1 MIKIF
6 NKDMELVAFAE
17 QAYSVSYD
25 MPLNSLWTASFT
37 LPANDEKISECKPLN
52 FVELWD
58 GSEYIGLFRIMPQAA
73 KRSNNGAEITYQC
86 EHVLSTLIDDVLFQY
101 HTVGGAEVYTGDTLE
116 YILSQ
121 QSTVRWQL
129 GTCDFEHEFEYNFE
143 NDNLLG
149 ALFAIPKPFLDEY
162 MWTWNTQ
169 VYPWQLNLVRPS
181 EDVDTYIRYGVNMQ
195 GIEKQED
202 PTDLCT
208 RLYSLG
214 YGEGVNQLTIAEV
227 NGGLPYIQASTAST
241 YGVIAKTWVD
251 RSIENAETLKARAEA
266 ILEEIKTPRI
276 TYRVEA
282 SELYKITNDELDK
295 FRLGTLVRVIDEE
308 LGIDF
313 TSRVVKY
320 SKGDL
325 FGNPAAVSLEIA
337 NKTQD
342 VASALADLESRQ
354 RINETHAQ
362 GATNINVYN
371 LAENCDPEHPAVFR
385 IWIPEEA
392 VRINKV
398 LLTYNNEPFRA
409 DSKSAA
415 SDGEVITTIADG
427 NSYIVDGNGAVIRG
441 NNLITGGMILAGSVI
456 TGMATSA
463 GGGTY
468 YTSYAGS
475 HDHGGSAGSHNHGNP
490 DNNNTAPSITTD
502 GSHRHSVDIPPHTH
516 DVLNHSHYIDHEH
529 SLEIPPHTHALVFG
543 IYEGTTATSNGIL
556 VDGNLVPGSSTS
568 ATNLDLVDYLEL
580 DSEGKIKRG
589 QFHEIEIIPNR
600 NSRIV
605 ATLVIQF
612 FVNSRGGGS
621 Y

>member
-1 MIKIF
+1 MIKIY

-37 LPANDEKISECKPLN
+37 LPANDEKVAECQPLN

-58 GSEYIGLFRIMPQAA
+58 DAEYIGLFRILPQTA
-73 KRSNNGAEITYQC
+73 KRSANGAEITYQC
-86 EHVLSTLIDDVLFQY
+86 EHVLATLLDDVLFQY
-101 HTVGGAEVYTGDTLE
+101 HTIGGAEVFTGDTLQ

-129 GTCDFEHEFEYNFE
+129 GTCQFEYEFEYNFE

-149 ALFAIPKPFLDEY
+149 ALFAVPKPFLDEY
-162 MWTWNTQ
+162 QWTWNTQ

-181 EDVDTYIRYGVNMQ
+181 EDVEAYIRYGVNMQ
-195 GIEKQED
+195 GVERYED
-202 PTDLCT
+202 PTNLCT
-208 RLYSLG
+208 RLYPLG
-214 YGEGVNQLTIAEV
+214 YGEGVNQLTIKEV
-227 NGGLPYIQASTAST
+227 NGGLPYIQADTVST

-251 RSIENAETLKARAEA
+251 RSIENPDTLKARALA
-266 ILEEIKTPRI
+266 ILEELKVPRI
-276 TYRVEA
+276 TYRVDA

-295 FRLGTLVRVIDEE
+295 FRLGTLIRIIDED

-342 VASALADLESRQ
+342 VASALADLENRQ

-362 GATNINVYN
+362 GSTTLNVYN
-371 LAENCDPEHPAVFR
+371 LAENCDPTHPARFE
-385 IWIPEEA
+385 IWIPNEV

-398 LLTYNNEPFRA
+398 LLTYKNEPFRA
-409 DSKSAA
+409 NSKAIESAPATTSGA
-415 SDGEVITTIADG
+415 SSVETTEQTVVE
-427 NSYIVDGNGAVIRG
+427 NSTEI
-441 NNLITGGMILAGSVI
+441 GSTIYQTNYQVAA
-456 TGMATSA
+456 MS
-463 GGGTY
+463 
-468 YTSYAGS
+468 
-475 HDHGGSAGSHNHGNP
+475 SAGSHSHGIP
-490 DNNNTAPSITTD
+490 DGTELLTPNGTVTFYSA
-502 GSHRHSVDIPPHTH
+502 GSHTHLLGYHYHNFSSDPHVHGMDHTH
-516 DVLNHSHYIDHEH
+516 
-529 SLEIPPHTHALVFG
+529 EIPSHAHDIAFG
-543 IYEGTTATSNGIL
+543 IYEGPTATENEIR
-556 VDGNLVPGSSTS
+556 VDGESIPGTS
-568 ATNLDLVDYLEL
+568 VDRTNIDLVNYLST

-589 QFHEIEIIPNR
+589 YWHTIEIVPNAL
-600 NSRIV
+600 SRVV
-605 ATLVIQF
+605 ASVVVQC
-612 FVNSRGGGS
+612 FVQSRGGGD

>member
-1 MIKIF
+1 M
-6 NKDMELVAFAE
+6 DLLAFAE

-37 LPANDEKISECKPLN
+37 LPANDEKIEECKPLN

-58 GSEYIGLFRIMPQAA
+58 GAEYIGLFRIMPQAA
-73 KRSNNGAEITYQC
+73 KRSSNGAEITYQC

-101 HTVGGAEVYTGDTLE
+101 HTIGGAEVYTGDTLE

-121 QSTVRWQL
+121 QSTTRWQL

-149 ALFAIPKPFLDEY
+149 ALFAIPKPFLNEY

-169 VYPWQLNLVRPS
+169 VYPFQLNLVRPS
-181 EDVDTYIRYGVNMQ
+181 DDVEAYIRYGVNMQ

-202 PTDLCT
+202 PTGLCT
-208 RLYSLG
+208 RLYPLG
-214 YGEGVNQLTIAEV
+214 YGEGVNQLTIKEV
-227 NGGLPYIQASTAST
+227 NGGLPYLQADTVAQ

-251 RSIENAETLKARAEA
+251 RSIENAETLKARAQA
-266 ILEEIKTPRI
+266 ILEELKIPRV
-276 TYRVEA
+276 TYRVDA

-342 VASALADLESRQ
+342 VALSLADLESRQ

-362 GATNINVYN
+362 GATNVNNYN
-371 LAENCDPEHPAVFR
+371 LAENCDPTHPAKFK
-385 IWIPEEA
+385 IWIPPEA

-398 LLTYNNEPFRA
+398 LLTYENEPFRA
-409 DSKSAA
+409 YSRSIEAA
-415 SDGEVITTIADG
+415 PATTSGPSSISTTASGGGDFTTSDQQDWELSGSYSVGDVMSDGGGHSHTIV
-427 NSYIVDGNGAVIRG
+427 VDGN
-441 NNLITGGMILAGSVI
+441 
-456 TGMATSA
+456 
-463 GGGTY
+463 TY
-468 YTSYAGS
+468 TTSYEYG
-475 HDHGGSAGSHNHGNP
+475 
-490 DNNNTAPSITTD
+490 
-502 GSHRHSVDIPPHTH
+502 HRHGLVPHTH
-516 DVLNHSHYIDHEH
+516 EVTIPSHTHNMNHTH
-529 SLEIPPHTHALVFG
+529 EIPSHTHGIQHG
-543 IYEGTTATSNGIL
+543 IYEGPEATAIGL
-556 VDGNLVPGSSTS
+556 FVDDNLVPGSNAS
-568 ATNLDLVDYLEL
+568 ATNLNIVDYLEL
-580 DSEGKIKRG
+580 DGEGKIKRG
-589 QFHEIEIIPNR
+589 HWHKIELVPNTL
-600 NSRIV
+600 SRIV
-605 ATLVIQF
+605 ANVMVQF
-612 FVNSRGGGS
+612 FVNSRGGGD